1 MLRGAVK
8 TCDILLN
15 GTQAIQPNATTRWNH
30 QMTTWPVCIAASL
43 ISGSEAMANRLPI
56 GDQAA
61 QTSSVTAIRQPSIMK
76 PVRAI
81 TKMVTRIQLASSV

>member
-1 MLRGAVK
+1 MFSGAVK
-8 TCDILLN
+8 TWDILLN

-43 ISGSEAMANRLPI
+43 IKGSETSANRLPT

-61 QTSSVTAIRQPSIMK
+61 QGSSVTAIRQPSIMK
-76 PVRAI
+76 PVKAM
-81 TKMVTRIQLASSV
+81 TKIVTRIQLASSV